1 MEMVGGFPAIPSSGP
16 CIGMMNHGGVSPVK
30 TWVCH
35 GLSENLDVVQN
46 SKAIYSY
53 RTTKRAVFGGYFEGY
68 TLIWNQHDL
77 GIGKANEI
85 PYFGE
90 IHIHLQTIVE

>member
-53 RTTKRAVFGGYFEGY
+53 RTTKKGRF
-68 TLIWNQHDL
+68 W
-77 GIGKANEI
+77 GI
-85 PYFGE
+85 F
-90 IHIHLQTIVE
+90 